1 MANGALPRSE
11 GWEALFGIMRP
22 MKTPCVVALAI
33 AAACVAPPA
42 RAGEPLPADAR
53 HILATRFAGW
63 AVESRSAGALQ
74 AEGARDL
81 ALVLVRPDAP
91 QTHAVAVFLDDGH
104 GGWRFS
110 KSSGAIDVGA
120 HGEALA
126 AEIRGHALVVRTT
139 DPGARVAVVTSYRFA
154 YRNEG
159 RALRLVGLDIERFAP
174 ADAAQGWRDT
184 TSVDLLS
191 GVKHEAMD
199 DRDRGRARRR
209 ESESRVP
216 LRQPILFEQF
226 AFDLRG
232 LRAEAAPRFEPG
244 GGQR

>member
-1 MANGALPRSE
+1 
-11 GWEALFGIMRP
+11 MRA
-22 MKTPCVVALAI
+22 MKTPSVIALAI
-33 AAACVAPPA
+33 VAAFLARPAP
-42 RAGEPLPADAR
+42 AGEPLPADAR

-63 AVESRSAGALQ
+63 TLESRSGGALQ
-74 AEGARDL
+74 ADGAHDL
-81 ALVLVRPDAP
+81 ALVLVRADAP
-91 QTHAVAVFLDDGH
+91 QTHAVAVLLDDGH

-126 AEIRGHALVVRTT
+126 AEIRSRALVVRTT
-139 DPGARVAVVTSYRFA
+139 DPGAQVAVVTSYRFA

-159 RALRLVGLDIERFAP
+159 RALRLVGLDIERVALGGSAP
-174 ADAAQGWRDT
+174 GWKDA

-191 GVKHEAMD
+191 GAKHEAMD
-199 DRDRGRARRR
+199 DHERGRARRR

-216 LRQPILFEQF
+216 VRQPILFEQF

-232 LRAEAAPRFEPG
+232 LRAEAATRFEPG
-244 GGQR
+244 GVQH

>member
-1 MANGALPRSE
+1 MHA
-11 GWEALFGIMRP
+11 

-33 AAACVAPPA
+33 AAACLAPPA
-42 RAGEPLPADAR
+42 PADEPLPADVR
-53 HILATRFAGW
+53 RILAARFAGW
-63 AVESRSAGALQ
+63 AMESRSLGALQ

-91 QTHAVAVFLDDGH
+91 QTHAVAVLLDDGR

-126 AEIRGHALVVRTT
+126 AEIRGHSLVVRTT
-139 DPGARVAVVTSYRFA
+139 DPGAQVAVVTSYRFA
-154 YRNEG
+154 YRNQG
-159 RALRLVGLDIERFAP
+159 RALRLVGLDIERVALP
-174 ADAAQGWRDT
+174 EAAQGWRDV
-184 TSVDLLS
+184 TSVDMLS
-191 GVKHEAMD
+191 GAKHEAMD
-199 DRDRGRARRR
+199 DRDRGRARHR
-209 ESESRVP
+209 ESDGRVP

-232 LRAEAAPRFEPG
+232 LRAEAATRFEPA